1 MADDLQNKLN
11 AILGNPEM
19 MKAISSLAGGINQST
34 GESSA
39 DSGEMDLSSIQNI
52 VSSMNDGSDSRINLL
67 NALKPYMRKSR
78 ADNMDMAIRI
88 IKLTKLTSLLK
99 DI

>member
-19 MKAISSLAGGINQST
+19 MKAISSFAGGLGQS
-34 GESSA
+34 EDNNSSLG
-39 DSGEMDLSSIQNI
+39 DMDLSGIQNI
-52 VSSMNDGSDSRINLL
+52 VSSMNNGSDSRINLL